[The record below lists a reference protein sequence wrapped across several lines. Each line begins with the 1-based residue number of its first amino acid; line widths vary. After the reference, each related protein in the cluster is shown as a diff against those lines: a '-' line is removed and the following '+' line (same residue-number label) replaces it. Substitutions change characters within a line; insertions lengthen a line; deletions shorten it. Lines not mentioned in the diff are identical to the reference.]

1 MKKMNKIIFALI
13 GLMLLSIIPQSFAQS
28 PIGNYAEQERT
39 DVIISEDG
47 DIHVVHEIEKDS
59 RNARS
64 FTMIEGVDSNLTVID
79 ENGKEIQYGF
89 LEEEKILTIF
99 PSDENV
105 LVEYDLDDV
114 LVQDNGVLRWDFL
127 YSDTESTT
135 FVFPDNIELV
145 FIEKRPVYVKEVKNV
160 KCHGCQMV
168 LEFVPDQNNIL
179 KEIIWED
186 KKFDVVIRTLSNVE
200 SFNFDQPSRSINL
213 DTNGNNQIVTL
224 IIPLELLWN
233 PYQVME
239 GNEKIAKKYEFQI
252 NETHVGLNFRPESS
266 GDIQII
272 GTSVVPEFPL
282 FAPLVVGIVLV
293 VLLQFRSKISL
304 H

>member
-1 MKKMNKIIFALI
+1 MKKMNKIVFALI
-13 GLMLLSIIPQSFAQS
+13 GLMLISIVPQSFAQS
-28 PIGNYAEQERT
+28 PIGNYAVQERT

-47 DIHVVHEIEKDS
+47 DIHVVHEIKKDS
-59 RNARS
+59 SSARS
-64 FTMIEGVDSNLTVID
+64 FTMIEGVYSNLTVMDIND
-79 ENGKEIQYGF
+79 KEIQYGF
-89 LEEEKILTIF
+89 LEEERILTIF

-105 LVEYDLDDV
+105 LVEYDLEDV
-114 LVQDNGVLRWDFL
+114 LVQDNGILRWDFL
-127 YSDTESTT
+127 YSDSESTR
-135 FVFPDNIELV
+135 FVFPNNIELV
-145 FIEKRPVYVKEVKNV
+145 FVDERPVYVKEVKNV
-160 KCHGCQMV
+160 RCHGCQMI
-168 LEFVPDQNNIL
+168 LEFVPDQNKIL
-179 KEIIWED
+179 KEITWED

-213 DTNGNNQIVTL
+213 ETNGDNQIITL

-239 GNEKIAKKYEFQI
+239 GNEEIAKRHVFKI

-293 VLLQFRSKISL
+293 VALQFRSKINL

>member
-13 GLMLLSIIPQSFAQS
+13 GLMLLSVIPQSFAQV
-28 PIGNYAEQERT
+28 PIGYVAEQERT
-39 DVIISEDG
+39 DVIIDEDG
-47 DIHVVHEIEKDS
+47 QVHVVHEIKKDS
-59 RNARS
+59 RIARS

-79 ENGKEIQYGF
+79 VNGKEIQYGF
-89 LEEEKILTIF
+89 LEEERILTIF

-105 LVEYDLDDV
+105 LVEYDLEDV

-127 YSDTESTT
+127 YTDSDPTT
-135 FVFPDNIELV
+135 FVFPENIELV
-145 FIEKRPVYVKEVKNV
+145 FVNENAIYVKDLKKMN
-160 KCHGCQMV
+160 CHGCEMV
-168 LEFVPDQNNIL
+168 LEFVPNQNKIL
-179 KEIIWED
+179 KELTWED
-186 KKFDVVIRTLSNVE
+186 KKFYVEIRTLSNVE

-239 GNEKIAKKYEFQI
+239 GNKVITKYEFQI
-252 NETHVGLNFRPESS
+252 NDTHVGLNFRPDSS
-266 GDIQII
+266 EGIQII

-282 FAPLVVGIVLV
+282 FAPLVIGIVLV
-293 VLLQFRSKISL
+293 VALQFRSKINL

>member
-1 MKKMNKIIFALI
+1 MKKMNKIVFVLI

-28 PIGNYAEQERT
+28 PIGYYAQQERT
-39 DVIISEDG
+39 DVIIDEDG
-47 DIHVVHEIEKDS
+47 GVHVVHEIKKDS
-59 RNARS
+59 RIARS

-79 ENGKEIQYGF
+79 VNGKEIQYGF
-89 LEEEKILTIF
+89 LEEERILTIF

-105 LVEYDLDDV
+105 LVEYDLEDV

-127 YSDTESTT
+127 YTDSDPTK
-135 FVFPDNIELV
+135 FVFPDNIELI
-145 FIEKRPVYVKEVKNV
+145 FTNERPIYIKDLKKIN
-160 KCHGCQMV
+160 CHGCQMV
-168 LEFVPDQNNIL
+168 LEFVPNQNKIL
-179 KEIIWED
+179 KEITWED
-186 KKFDVVIRTLSNVE
+186 KKFDVEIRTLSNVE
-200 SFNFDQPSRSINL
+200 SFNFDQPSRSISF
-213 DTNGNNQIVTL
+213 DVNGNNQIVTL

-239 GNEKIAKKYEFQI
+239 GDEKIVKKHEFQI
-252 NETHVGLNFRPESS
+252 DDTHVGLNFRPESS

-282 FAPLVVGIVLV
+282 FAPLVIGIVLV
-293 VLLQFRSKISL
+293 VALQFRSKINL